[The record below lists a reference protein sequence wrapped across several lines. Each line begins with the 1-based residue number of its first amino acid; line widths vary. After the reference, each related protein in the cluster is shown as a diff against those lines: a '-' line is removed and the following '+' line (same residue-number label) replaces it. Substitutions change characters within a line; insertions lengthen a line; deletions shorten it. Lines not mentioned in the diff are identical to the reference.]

1 MKKVILALSLLLVLV
16 IEFQVVNRITN
27 REKEYRALGESAVM
41 ALYDFGSVYDL
52 DRNMYDLKQITTDAV
67 FSQLTIDNEQRSL
80 NTYLK
85 FKDSSVSVKILRS
98 GSDYVMYSLDT
109 ESIDTDRVF
118 VFFFTVDDDGK
129 INSVREM
136 ECYDFIDNAS

>member
-1 MKKVILALSLLLVLV
+1 MKKVILVLSLLLVLG

-27 REKEYRALGESAVM
+27 REKEYQALGESAVM

-85 FKDSSVSVKILRS
+85 FKDSSVSVRILRS

-109 ESIDTDRVF
+109 ESIDADRVF
-118 VFFFTVDDDGK
+118 VFFFTVDNGK